1 MGAGTEGT
9 GGTRL
14 DCLAGPRS
22 TTTLGECMLTV
33 GILIGAS
40 AARFR
45 DAWPIGGFGGTGGG
59 GRDSSGIDVGI
70 GGGSSLGVM
79 GVGELDDLEGF
90 RKSRR
95 EAEGEMSRTSSA
107 A

>member
-14 DCLAGPRS
+14 GCLAGTRS
-22 TTTLGECMLTV
+22 RITLGECMLTL
-33 GILIGAS
+33 GILIGVG

-45 DAWPIGGFGGTGGG
+45 VAWPIGGLGGTGGG
-59 GRDSSGIDVGI
+59 GRGGSDDVGI
-70 GGGSSLGVM
+70 GGSSLAVM
-79 GVGELDDLEGF
+79 GVGELDDLEGL